1 MANNSPIII
10 EIDSRSVMDALNDLM
25 RRGQDMRPV
34 MDAIGQRMEKRVSGR
49 FESKTDP
56 SGHPWAPWKPSTV
69 KSYPKGGNRT
79 LLDRSGD
86 MLGSLNHHADKTSVT
101 VGYGAVSGSGPDAYS
116 YPGAHEFGTENMARR
131 GTLLSDPESGTLGAE
146 DEADILALVRSYFA
160 DSV

>member
-10 EIDSRSVMDALNDLM
+10 EIDSRSVMDALNELM
-25 RRGQDMRPV
+25 RRGHDMRPV
-34 MDAIGQRMEKRVSGR
+34 MDAIGQRMEERVSGR

-56 SGHPWAPWKPSTV
+56 SGNRWAPWKPSTV
-69 KSYPKGGNRT
+69 KSYPNKGHGT

-86 MLGSLNHHADKTSVT
+86 MLDSLNHNSDKTSVT
-101 VGYGAVSGSGPDAYS
+101 IGYGAVSGTGPDAYS
-116 YPGAHEFGTENMARR
+116 YPGAHEFGTEKMVRR
-131 GTLLSDPESGTLGAE
+131 GTLLSDPNSGTLGAE